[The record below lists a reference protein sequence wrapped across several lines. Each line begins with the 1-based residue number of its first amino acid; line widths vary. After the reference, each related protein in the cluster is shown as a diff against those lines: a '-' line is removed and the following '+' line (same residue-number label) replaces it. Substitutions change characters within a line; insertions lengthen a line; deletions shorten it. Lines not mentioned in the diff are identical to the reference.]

1 MDMQRKVKAKNS
13 QFMPNNIILAPLAI
27 NAPGRNKGASK
38 FADLS
43 AAADNAAGVKI
54 FTIIQTAV
62 PSLAP
67 DQVADLMLSELKSTF
82 TASPNVFSS
91 RENFDAGLETAL
103 KNLNTA
109 LYKFIVQKNLSVT
122 EQNFNIVLGV
132 IFDHYLVL
140 ATRGNIRSVLFHR
153 DQNDRFLL
161 INIAGF
167 TINRMN
173 LAKIFCQTVGG
184 TISER
189 DIVFI
194 SPPEIFDLLGNN
206 SIKKIVTENN
216 IAAAY
221 DTLKNEILQKNFSQ
235 NLLALIIKFSDARA
249 RVLSA
254 KLKGSLVFDA
264 TNLAATLPPAMINF
278 IKAAA
283 LKILGA
289 GKRLLIVSGKLA
301 KKIPGLSLSLLH
313 PKKTA
318 SQIKN
323 AAKNKVEDGISKFNS
338 LPRLS
343 KSLLIIF
350 MVIATTLLQGI
361 YFLNEKYKI
370 EAKNYAVTQK
380 IAIIRAEKESAESS
394 LTYGDKKTAAELFID
409 AKNSVLDILK
419 QDKNSED
426 AKKLLAEIEINLFKL
441 NKIIQIDT
449 PGVLAELPQTEN
461 TKFSG
466 LILTDNNLYAWPDN
480 DRAIYAVS
488 ADGKVVRQTFTDNFG
503 FIKNGTYANN
513 KLIFSQT
520 VPGLLEI
527 DIRDKTIRSL
537 LTESWTEPVG
547 NLYIFNNNLY
557 TINPAGKQIMKF
569 QPSSTGFANPSP
581 WLVTPCQ
588 LSDKSS
594 ISIDTA
600 IYIAENGEIS
610 EFYRGKKTDF
620 SAEKITPPM
629 PKNFKISA
637 TPNYIYALD
646 ADAKRL
652 VVYNKKGELVNQYTS
667 PVFNNLSGFSVSEKN
682 ERIYFLNGNKIYGI
696 IATHLAE

>member
-1 MDMQRKVKAKNS
+1 
-13 QFMPNNIILAPLAI
+13 MPNNIILAPLAI

-43 AAADNAAGVKI
+43 AAANNAAGVKI

-67 DQVADLMLSELKSTF
+67 DQVADLMLSELRSAF
-82 TASPNVFSS
+82 LASPNIFSS
-91 RENFDAGLETAL
+91 REDFDAGLETTL

-109 LYKFIVQKNLSVT
+109 LYKFIVQKNLLVT

-132 IFDHYLVL
+132 MFNRYLVL

-184 TISER
+184 IISER

-216 IAAAY
+216 IAAAC

-254 KLKGSLVFDA
+254 KLKDSLVSDA
-264 TNLAATLPPAMINF
+264 TNLAASLPPAIIDF

-283 LKILGA
+283 LKISGA
-289 GKRLLIVSGKLA
+289 GKRLLIVSGKLT
-301 KKIPGLSLSLLH
+301 KKIPGLFLSLIH
-313 PKKTA
+313 PKKAA
-318 SQIKN
+318 SRIKN

-343 KSLLIIF
+343 KSLLIVF
-350 MVIATTLLQGI
+350 VVIATTLLQGI

-394 LTYGDKKTAAELFID
+394 LTYGDKKTAAELLID
-409 AKNSVLDILK
+409 AKGSVLDILK
-419 QDKNSED
+419 QNKNSED
-426 AKKLLAEIEINLFKL
+426 AKKLLAEIETNLFKL
-441 NKIIQIDT
+441 NKVIQIDT

-480 DRAIYAVS
+480 DRAIYAIG

-557 TINPAGKQIMKF
+557 TIDTAGKQIMKF
-569 QPSSTGFANPSP
+569 QPSSAGFANPSP
-581 WLVTPCQ
+581 WLASPAE
-588 LSDKSS
+588 LSAESG
-594 ISIDTA
+594 IAVDTG

-610 EFYRGKKTDF
+610 EFYRGKRTDF

-629 PKNFKISA
+629 PKNFKISV

-646 ADAKRL
+646 AGAKRL
-652 VVYNKKGELVNQYTS
+652 VVYNKKGELVSQYTS

-682 ERIYFLNGNKIYGI
+682 EKIYFLNGNKIYGLA
-696 IATHLAE
+696 ATHLAE